1 MLWYT
6 KGDKPNILDTMFD
19 HIESN
24 PPDKSCHEWAQSTVE
39 AEHIIKYL
47 TVENQIILDPMFG
60 SGTTGI
66 AALKLNRKFIG
77 IEIDQERF
85 EIGRNK
91 IASSTTI
98 STTLAAKIQNNQ
110 SGLDPL

>member
-1 MLWYT
+1 MGQNKEFIHDLYLQNGNQCYGT
-6 KGDKPNILDTMFD
+6 QKEINPNILDTMFD

-47 TVENQIILDPMFG
+47 TVENQIILDSMFG

-77 IEIDQERF
+77 IEID
-85 EIGRNK
+85 
-91 IASSTTI
+91 
-98 STTLAAKIQNNQ
+98 
-110 SGLDPL
+110 